1 MSLAAELRAATG
13 PLVNE
18 LIPDLGSR
26 VTVRR
31 ASVTRATDNSPIK
44 GWVTPAGGTN
54 VPVKLTIVTDEKR
67 QRAWGL
73 TSNVSVEGMMPI
85 GIVDI
90 AAEDGIQVTSGFLAG
105 REFRVE
111 QVIPS
116 DLGQYVLLGMAEGR
130 GDIG

>member
-1 MSLAAELRAATG
+1 MTLAAEIKAATG

-31 ASVTRATDNSPIK
+31 ATTTRTTDNSSIK
-44 GWVTPAGGTN
+44 NWATPAGGAGL
-54 VPVKLTIVTDEKR
+54 PVKLTVVSDEKR

-73 TSNVSVEGMMPI
+73 TSNVSVEGMMPM
-85 GIVDI
+85 GVFDL

-105 REFRVE
+105 REFRLE
-111 QVIPS
+111 QVIPN
-116 DLGQYVLLGMAEGR
+116 DLGQYVLLGLAEGR